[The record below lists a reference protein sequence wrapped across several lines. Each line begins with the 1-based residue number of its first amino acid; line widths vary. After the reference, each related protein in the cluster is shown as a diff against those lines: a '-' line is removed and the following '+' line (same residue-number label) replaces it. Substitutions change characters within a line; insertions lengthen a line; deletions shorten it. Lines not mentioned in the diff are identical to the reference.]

1 MPPTHQRPV
10 VLVSHGF
17 QSNYERGFTNG
28 LAANGVDVTLI
39 SSDRTDY
46 AGLLNSVRTANFRG
60 SQEEHRSSWA
70 KLHNMLRYHALLFAY
85 ALRWRHST
93 FHVIGLID
101 PPLLCGVVQG
111 LWFRL
116 VCWRYVLT
124 VHDLLPHDR
133 HTRLSRMLYALSFK
147 MPSFFVVHT
156 EKMRDQLITR
166 HNIKKQKIVVM
177 EHGLEPLDQEFSW
190 PARPTSGAPLR
201 ILFFGNVARY
211 KGIDVLL
218 AALEH
223 FEIAFTLLIAG
234 TARDSKLEQELKEQI
249 ATHPYAGAITWR
261 NEFVPETETQ
271 ALFVGSDV
279 LAMPYRHIDQS
290 GVLFQALR
298 FGLPIVATRVGAFE
312 RYVSNDIGEL
322 CAAGSADDL
331 RLALQRFSARKS
343 GISRN
348 AIMERGRAYEWPST
362 VRALQGTYGAP
373 SAA

>member
-28 LAANGVDVTLI
+28 LAANGVDVTLV

-70 KLHNMLRYHALLFAY
+70 KLHNMLRYHALIFSY
-85 ALRWRHST
+85 ALWRRRST
-93 FHVIGLID
+93 VHVIGLIE
-101 PPLLCGVVQG
+101 PPFLCGVVQG
-111 LWFRL
+111 FWFRL

-177 EHGLEPLDQEFSW
+177 EHGLEPLGREFSW
-190 PARPTSGAPLR
+190 PARHPSGEPLR
-201 ILFFGNVARY
+201 ILFFGKVMRY

-218 AALEH
+218 AALER
-223 FEIAFTLLIAG
+223 FESTFTLLIAG
-234 TARDSKLEQELKEQI
+234 ATNDSKLECELKQQI
-249 ATHPYAGAITWR
+249 AAHPAAGAITWR
-261 NEFVPETETQ
+261 NEFVPEAETQ

-298 FGLPIVATRVGAFE
+298 FGLPVVATRVGAFE
-312 RYVSNDIGEL
+312 QYVSSDVGEL

-348 AIMERGRAYEWPST
+348 AIMERGRAYEWPRT
-362 VRALQGTYGAP
+362 VRALCCAYGCS